1 MKEIK
6 TKEFVDAQEVFE
18 GVAEPVD
25 RVRRGLGRGSDYAR
39 NLADDGQV
47 SSDEYAADQL
57 QYAAEDIGYE
67 AGHIAVDTTRSI
79 TKHTCKAIHRIR
91 EHRRERDRD
100 PEEPVTQDPA
110 PEAFESS
117 PEEPSASSDQ
127 RHPVHSTD
135 LDTLPECTSVNHPH
149 GKIDEPNPSAR
160 SLSKPP
166 DTPTRSAKA
175 PQKIPDAPKG
185 AQPTQRSH
193 ITVRQTTQSVR
204 KATVKNAQNTVK
216 QSQQAAK
223 ASREATQA
231 SIKTAQAS
239 SRAAQ
244 QAARAAAEASRKV
257 AELLREAAKAAAEAA
272 KVAAKAIAAA
282 AKATAAAIEEFIGF
296 LASGGWVALLI
307 IAVIIIILVIIIAV
321 IGYLDPSIALP
332 E

>member
-1 MKEIK
+1 M
-6 TKEFVDAQEVFE
+6 DAQEVFE
-18 GVAEPVD
+18 GVTDLDD
-25 RVRRGLGRGSDYAR
+25 RVRQGLGRSGDYAR
-39 NLADDGQV
+39 NLAGDGQV

-79 TKHTCKAIHRIR
+79 TKNTRKAIHRIR

-100 PEEPVTQDPA
+100 PEEPVTQEPA
-110 PEAFESS
+110 PEALESS
-117 PEEPSASSDQ
+117 PGEPIAASDQ

-135 LDTLPECTSVNHPH
+135 LDTLPEGTSVNNPQC
-149 GKIDEPNPSAR
+149 KIDGPKPSTR
-160 SLSKPP
+160 SQSKPP
-166 DTPTRSAKA
+166 DAPNHSAKA
-175 PQKIPDAPKG
+175 PQKISDAPKG
-185 AQPTQRSH
+185 AQPIQRSH
-193 ITVRQTTQSVR
+193 ITVHQTTQSAR
-204 KATVKNAQNTVK
+204 KATVKNAQNAVK

-231 SIKTAQAS
+231 SIRAAQAS

-244 QAARAAAEASRKV
+244 QAARAATEAARKA

-296 LASGGWVALLI
+296 LASGGWVALVI

-321 IGYLDPSIALP
+321 IGYLDPSVALP